1 MEYRLVKQLKDR
13 SELRESFFSLAEK
26 VFDIHLDRWYQRGYW
41 TKRYVPYAIV
51 HGNRVVANASVNRMD
66 MIWEG
71 RERRYIQLGTVMT
84 DEEYRGRG
92 FARRLLRE
100 ILDDWKDQC
109 DGVFLFANDT
119 VLDFYPRFGF
129 HREQEYQHVLELS
142 GTGES
147 DSFRKLDMDDA
158 EDRELMK
165 AFCGKSNPY
174 SRLSM
179 SDDGGLVM
187 FYCDSLLRDCIYYC
201 RKYEAVVVGMAGGSD
216 FTCFDIFCE
225 EKRAELGELI
235 SCMMPAGADRAILG
249 FTPAEEEEC
258 SCLPIEDEDYLF
270 VLDGKE
276 NPFSESRL
284 MFPLLSHA

>member
-1 MEYRLVKQLKDR
+1 
-13 SELRESFFSLAEK
+13 
-26 VFDIHLDRWYQRGYW
+26 
-41 TKRYVPYAIV
+41 
-51 HGNRVVANASVNRMD
+51 
-66 MIWEG
+66 
-71 RERRYIQLGTVMT
+71 MT

-92 FARRLLRE
+92 FACRLLGE

-129 HREQEYQHVLELS
+129 HREQEYQHVLKLS

-235 SCMMPAGADRAILG
+235 SCGDACRRRSGDLG
-249 FTPAEEEEC
+249 IYTC
-258 SCLPIEDEDYLF
+258 R
-270 VLDGKE
+270 G
-276 NPFSESRL
+276 RG
-284 MFPLLSHA
+284 MQLSAH

>member
-1 MEYRLVKQLKDR
+1 
-13 SELRESFFSLAEK
+13 
-26 VFDIHLDRWYQRGYW
+26 
-41 TKRYVPYAIV
+41 
-51 HGNRVVANASVNRMD
+51 
-66 MIWEG
+66 
-71 RERRYIQLGTVMT
+71 
-84 DEEYRGRG
+84 
-92 FARRLLRE
+92 
-100 ILDDWKDQC
+100 
-109 DGVFLFANDT
+109 
-119 VLDFYPRFGF
+119 
-129 HREQEYQHVLELS
+129 
-142 GTGES
+142 
-147 DSFRKLDMDDA
+147 
-158 EDRELMK
+158 MK